1 MKSALAA
8 LAVLVALIAGSGLIA
23 ARSRPVLYG
32 AHKSGRHDNFVQAST
47 RPLGVVD
54 FTGDGSVYITVTS
67 WKHWNSTRATGQG
80 QLHVRSCW
88 GKCAVFKTE
97 KAAIRLYRVRQRQGH
112 KYFTRLH
119 YAIAHKLAGVGS
131 RTLEFHPH
139 GAPAWRPPR
148 KLAVIR

>member
-1 MKSALAA
+1 MKQALAA

-54 FTGDGSVYITVTS
+54 FTGDGSVYLTVTS
-67 WKHWNSTRATGQG
+67 WKHWNSTLATGQG
-80 QLHVRSCW
+80 LLHVRSCW
-88 GKCAVFKTE
+88 GQCAAFKTE
-97 KAAIRLYRVRQRQGH
+97 KAVVHLFRVRQRQGH
-112 KYFTRLH
+112 KYFTRLR
-119 YAIAHKLAGVGS
+119 YEVAHKVAGIGS

-139 GAPAWRPPR
+139 GAPAWRPR
-148 KLAVIR
+148 RRLAVIR

>member
-32 AHKSGRHDNFVQAST
+32 AHESGRHDNFVQAST

-54 FTGDGSVYITVTS
+54 FTGDGSVYLTVTS
-67 WKHWNSTRATGQG
+67 WKHWNTVLATGQG

-97 KAAIRLYRVRQRQGH
+97 KAAIRLYRVRQRKGH
-112 KYFTRLH
+112 KYFTRLR
-119 YAIAHKLAGVGS
+119 YEIAHKLAGVGS
-131 RTLEFHPH
+131 RTLEFHSH
-139 GAPAWRPPR
+139 GAPAWRPLR
-148 KLAVIR
+148 KLTVIR